1 MTASVYKTLYTRLY
15 IAMKI
20 KNLSVD
26 KLYKDLADYMHLL
39 FESMTQVL
47 QENIYVFS
55 SPYFAININ
64 INLCSIFFANE
75 KFIFRFL
82 IWKTKVY

>member
-1 MTASVYKTLYTRLY
+1 MQSLHLSINVLYLSLY
-15 IAMKI
+15 VAMKNK
-20 KNLSVD
+20 KNFSVD

-39 FESMTQVL
+39 FETVTQVL

-64 INLCSIFFANE
+64 INFTSIIFANQ
-75 KFIFRFL
+75 
-82 IWKTKVY
+82 KVYF